1 MTFCKC
7 HFKKYARGTSMK
19 KKDDFYSSLEEE
31 ERENIYMSLG
41 RDMRSLER
49 KKEKKLQKL
58 KTVQNDEQ
66 KEKLLKEIR
75 SLEINSRWYKREML
89 KVEKT
94 LNFGDGT

>member
-7 HFKKYARGTSMK
+7 HFKKYARGTSIK
-19 KKDDFYSSLEEE
+19 KKDDFYFSLEEA
-31 ERENIYMSLG
+31 ERE
-41 RDMRSLER
+41 
-49 KKEKKLQKL
+49 KEKKLQKL

-75 SLEINSRWYKREML
+75 SLEINRRWYKREML

>member
-1 MTFCKC
+1 
-7 HFKKYARGTSMK
+7 MK
-19 KKDDFYSSLEEE
+19 KKDDFYSTIEEE

-41 RDMRSLER
+41 RDVRSLER
-49 KKEKKLQKL
+49 EKKKKLQKL
-58 KTVQNDEQ
+58 KTVQNDGQ

-75 SLEINSRWYKREML
+75 SLEINRRWYKREML

>member
-1 MTFCKC
+1 
-7 HFKKYARGTSMK
+7 MK
-19 KKDDFYSSLEEE
+19 KKDDFYSTIEEE

-49 KKEKKLQKL
+49 EKKKKLQKL
-58 KTVQNDEQ
+58 KTVQNDGQ

-75 SLEINSRWYKREML
+75 SLEINRRWYKREML